1 MIDQKDDP
9 FHALE
14 PDAALARLEADAE
27 GLSGAEAEKRLQ
39 DYGPN
44 RLPEARR
51 RGPLLRFVAQFHNVL
66 IYVLLVA
73 AVVTALMG
81 HWIDTGV
88 ILAVVLINAVIGFV
102 QEGRAE
108 QAMAAIRGMLS
119 PRAAVLRDG
128 KRVTVEGDALV
139 PGDIVLLEAG
149 DKVPADLRLLKAKG
163 LAAQEAMLTGESVPV
178 EKGTDPVEKG
188 ADLGDRASM
197 LWSGTLVTQ
206 GAAQGVVTATGE
218 ATEIG
223 RIGRMLAEVEE
234 LTTPL
239 VAQMDR
245 FARWLSLFILIVAG
259 LLFVFGYFV
268 GHYPMGELF
277 MAVVAVAVSAIP
289 EGLPAVLTITLAIG
303 VQAMA
308 RRNAIVRRLPA
319 IETVGAVSVICT
331 DKTGTLTRNE
341 MAVASALVPQGRFT
355 IAGEGYAPEGEIEAE
370 EGEAAGLEALA
381 ETALLCN
388 DAELHEREAG
398 WEVEGDPMEGALL
411 AFAGK
416 ALDGARRSDWR
427 RRDAIPFDSRHRYM
441 AVLTERDGQ
450 RVVHVKGAPERVLGM
465 CGATDDGGG
474 FDADDW
480 HDRADALAGEGH
492 RVLALAAMPAEGDE
506 IDEGALDG
514 GLVFLG
520 LVGLIDPPRA
530 EAIAAVAECRDAGIS
545 VKMITGDHAG
555 TAGAIARQVGLE
567 HADRVL
573 TGAEL
578 DEMDD
583 SQLAHAVRDTDVFA
597 RTTPEHKLR
606 LVKAL
611 QSHGLTVAM
620 TGDGVND
627 APALKRAD
635 VGIAMGR
642 SGSEAAKEAADL
654 VLADDNFAS
663 IAAAVQEGRTVFDNI
678 RKVIGWTLPTN
689 AGESSSVIIALL
701 IGVTLPI
708 TALQI
713 LWVNMITA
721 VTLGI
726 ALAFEPTEEA
736 TMKRPPRARTAPL
749 LSGDLIWHVVLVGAI
764 YAAAIFGIFTYATG
778 KGYATE
784 LAQTMAMNTLV
795 TLKIFYLFHVRTLH
809 GTSFT
814 WSAIRGTR
822 AVWITLAVAVTAQL
836 AMTYLPLMQIAFGTR
851 GVPIADGLIIL
862 ALGVV
867 FFALIEIERQIR
879 LALRSDG

>member
-1 MIDQKDDP
+1 MTDTP
-9 FHALE
+9 TRAFHALDTE
-14 PDAALARLEADAE
+14 AALTALDAQAQGLSVEEAAARLE
-27 GLSGAEAEKRLQ
+27 RH
-39 DYGPN
+39 GPN

-51 RGPLLRFVAQFHNVL
+51 RGPLMRFLAQFHNVL

-73 AVVTALMG
+73 AVVTGLMG

-88 ILAVVLINAVIGFV
+88 IMAVVLINAVIGHV

-108 QAMAAIRGMLS
+108 EAMAAIRGMLA

-128 KRVTVEGDALV
+128 RRVTVDGADLV
-139 PGDIVLLEAG
+139 PGDVVLLEAG
-149 DKVPADLRLLKAKG
+149 DKVPADLRLLRAKG

-178 EKGTDPVEKG
+178 DKGTGAVEDG
-188 ADLGDRASM
+188 AALGDRSSM
-197 LWSGTLVTQ
+197 LWSGTLITQ
-206 GAAQGVVTATGE
+206 GAGQGVVTTTGQG
-218 ATEIG
+218 TEIG
-223 RIGRMLAEVEE
+223 RIGKMLAEVQE

-245 FARWLSLFILIVAG
+245 FARWLSLFILIVAA
-259 LLFVFGYFV
+259 LLFAFGHFL
-268 GHYPMGELF
+268 GHYPMDELF

-308 RRNAIVRRLPA
+308 RRHAIVRRLPA

-341 MAVASALVPQGRFT
+341 MTVARIHAPAGRFA
-355 IAGEGYAPEGEIEAE
+355 ISGEGYAPHGAIEAE
-370 EGEAAGLEALA
+370 VGATVDLHPLA
-381 ETALLCN
+381 EAALLCN
-388 DAELHEREAG
+388 DAELHDRKSG

-416 ALDGARRSDWR
+416 ALGGAARGDWTR
-427 RRDAIPFDSRHRYM
+427 HDTIPFDSRHRYM
-441 AVLTERDGQ
+441 AVLTERDGTRQ
-450 RVVHVKGAPERVLGM
+450 VHVKGAPERVLGM
-465 CGATDDGGG
+465 CGALPDGGP
-474 FDADDW
+474 FDPADW
-480 HDRADALAGEGH
+480 HDAADALAAGGH
-492 RVLALAAMPAEGDE
+492 RVLALAAMPAEGAE
-506 IDEGALDG
+506 IDEAALDG
-514 GLVFLG
+514 GLTFLG
-520 LVGLIDPPRA
+520 LVGLIDPPRP
-530 EAIAAVAECRDAGIS
+530 EAIAAVAECRAAGIS

-555 TAGAIARQVGLE
+555 TAAAIAKQVGLE
-567 HADRVL
+567 HTNQVL
-573 TGAEL
+573 TGVEL

-583 SQLAHAVRDTDVFA
+583 GQLAHAVRDTDVFA

-606 LVKAL
+606 LVTAL

-635 VGIAMGR
+635 VGIAMGL

-736 TMKRPPRARTAPL
+736 TMRRPPRARKAPL
-749 LSGDLIWHVVLVGAI
+749 LSGDLLWHVVLVGAI
-764 YAAAIFGIFTYATG
+764 YAAGIFGVFAWAVD
-778 KGYATE
+778 KGHSTQ

-795 TLKIFYLFHVRTLH
+795 VLKIFYLFHVRTIH

-814 WSAIRGTR
+814 WQALMGTR

-836 AMTYLPLMQIAFGTR
+836 AMTYLPVMQFAFGTEA
-851 GVPIADGLIIL
+851 VPLGDGLVIL

-879 LALRSDG
+879 MAIRAGG

>member
-1 MIDQKDDP
+1 MTDDRP
-9 FHALE
+9 PSFHALDTKAALDALDASE
-14 PDAALARLEADAE
+14 TGLSSEDAAARLE
-27 GLSGAEAEKRLQ
+27 R
-39 DYGPN
+39 YGPN
-44 RLPEARR
+44 RLPESARKS
-51 RGPLLRFVAQFHNVL
+51 PLIRFLAQFHNVL

-73 AVVTALMG
+73 AVVTGLMA
-81 HWIDTGV
+81 HWIDTAV
-88 ILAVVLINAVIGFV
+88 IVAVVLINAVIGFV

-108 QAMAAIRGMLS
+108 QAMAAIRGMLA
-119 PRAAVLRDG
+119 PRAAALRDG
-128 KRVTVEGDALV
+128 RRVTVEGEALV
-139 PGDIVLLEAG
+139 PGDVVLLEAG

-178 EKGTDPVEKG
+178 DKGTDPV
-188 ADLGDRASM
+188 AAAAALGDRASM
-197 LWSGTLVTQ
+197 LWSGTLITQ
-206 GAAQGVVTATGE
+206 GAGQGVVTATGE

-223 RIGRMLAEVEE
+223 RIGRMLAEVEQ

-245 FARWLSLFILIVAG
+245 FARWLSLFILMVAAM
-259 LLFVFGYFV
+259 LFAFGYV
-268 GHYPMGELF
+268 IGHYPIDELF

-341 MAVASALVPQGRFT
+341 MTVARVVAPAGRFKV
-355 IAGEGYAPEGEIEAE
+355 AGEGYAPEGAIEAE
-370 EGEAAGLEALA
+370 EGEGADLRPLA
-381 ETALLCN
+381 EAALLCN
-388 DAELHEREAG
+388 DAELHNRKGG

-416 ALDGARRSDWR
+416 ALEGAERSNWKR
-427 RRDAIPFDSRHRYM
+427 IDAIPFDSRHRYM
-441 AVLTERDGQ
+441 AVLTERDGT
-450 RVVHVKGAPERVLGM
+450 RLVHVKGAPERVLMM
-465 CGATDDGGG
+465 CSDLPDGSP
-474 FDADDW
+474 FRARTW
-480 HDRADALAGEGH
+480 HDAADALAREGH
-492 RVLALAAMPAEGDE
+492 RVLALASMSGDGAE
-506 IDEGALDG
+506 IDEKALDG
-514 GLVFLG
+514 GLTFLG
-520 LVGLIDPPRA
+520 LVGLIDPPRPD
-530 EAIAAVAECRDAGIS
+530 AIAAVADCRAAGIS

-555 TAGAIARQVGLE
+555 TAAAIARQVGLE
-567 HADRVL
+567 HSDVVL

-583 SQLAHAVRDTDVFA
+583 ARLAHAVREVDVFA

-606 LVKAL
+606 LVTAL

-635 VGIAMGR
+635 VGIAMGLT
-642 SGSEAAKEAADL
+642 GSEAAKEAADL

-701 IGVTLPI
+701 LGLTLPI
-708 TALQI
+708 TALQV

-726 ALAFEPTEEA
+726 ALAFEPTEKA
-736 TMKRPPRARTAPL
+736 TMQRPPRARKAPL
-749 LSGDLIWHVVLVGAI
+749 LSGDLLWHVVLVGAI
-764 YAAAIFGIFTYATG
+764 YAAAIFGIFTWSVNRGDEVA
-778 KGYATE
+778 
-784 LAQTMAMNTLV
+784 LAQTLAMNTLV
-795 TLKIFYLFHVRTLH
+795 MLKIFYLFHIRTIH
-809 GTSFT
+809 GTSMT
-814 WSAIRGTR
+814 WKAVAGTR
-822 AVWITLAVAVTAQL
+822 AVWITLAVAVAAQM
-836 AMTYLPLMQIAFGTR
+836 AITYLPLMQLAFGTR
-851 GVPIADGLIIL
+851 AVAPLDGAIIF
-862 ALGVV
+862 ALGVA
-867 FFALIEIERQIR
+867 FFALIEVERQVR
-879 LALRSDG
+879 LAIRSGG